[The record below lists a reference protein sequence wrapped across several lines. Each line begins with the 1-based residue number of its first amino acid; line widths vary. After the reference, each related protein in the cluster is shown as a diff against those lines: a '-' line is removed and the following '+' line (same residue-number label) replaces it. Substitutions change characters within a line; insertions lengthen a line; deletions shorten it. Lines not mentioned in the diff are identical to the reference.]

1 MFHFYSNA
9 LVIWENQ
16 TQQETKSEKQQAVT
30 QCFNFSAEI
39 QPFGKHWMADDRSE
53 NLNTEEFLSMRF
65 FGELTFVPALKSW
78 H

>member
-30 QCFNFSAEI
+30 QCFNFLAEI
-39 QPFGKHWMADDRSE
+39 PPFGKHWMADYRY
-53 NLNTEEFLSMRF
+53 TE
-65 FGELTFVPALKSW
+65 ELTF
-78 H
+78 